1 MLRRWHTVAVLL
13 ALLAVGSARAN
24 TLPPEV
30 RAGLPDATLSGS
42 GRFTYFGFD
51 IYDASLWVSPGFSLA
66 DYSRHTFALTLT
78 YRRDFTG
85 ESIAKRSTSEM
96 RRQPGVSETQL
107 AAWDG
112 LMSSTFPN
120 VRKGDRL
127 TGIHRPGEG
136 AVFLLNGQVAGTIR
150 EADFAR
156 RFFGIWLSDDTSDTR
171 LREALTIPTVAR

>member
-1 MLRRWHTVAVLL
+1 MLRT
-13 ALLAVGSARAN
+13 
-24 TLPPEV
+24 
-30 RAGLPDATLSGS
+30 
-42 GRFTYFGFD
+42 FT
-51 IYDASLWVSPGFSLA
+51 
-66 DYSRHTFALTLT
+66 
-78 YRRDFTG
+78 
-85 ESIAKRSTSEM
+85 
-96 RRQPGVSETQL
+96 
-107 AAWDG
+107 
-112 LMSSTFPN
+112 N